1 MAMFL
6 IKVSLSFITV
16 SGDNVSGSPSKRQFL
31 IPKTLKLS
39 TITFITTY
47 KRIRLF
53 ALLQSGF

>member
-1 MAMFL
+1 MFL
-6 IKVSLSFITV
+6 VEVSLSFITV

-39 TITFITTY
+39 TMTFIATY

-53 ALLQSGF
+53 ALL